1 MKNKGTLLWLD
12 DVRNPFENHWV
23 VTFSPILNEDL
34 KHIEWVK
41 SYNEFINWIKNNE
54 LPEAICFDHDLG
66 MDVSLD
72 ARSKGMTKKKSR
84 LLKQKEKTG
93 FDCAKWLVDYCLDNN
108 KSLPLYNIQSANPVG
123 KANID
128 SLLLNYQRTK
138 DSWDSE
144 T

>member
-108 KSLPLYNIQSANPVG
+108 KSLPLYNIQSSNPVG

-128 SLLLNYQRTK
+128 SLLINYIRHTNK
-138 DSWDSE
+138 IN
-144 T
+144 

>member
-128 SLLLNYQRTK
+128 SLLLNYSRTK

>member
-12 DVRNPFENHWV
+12 DVRNPFKNHWV

-54 LPEAICFDHDLG
+54 LPEAICFDHDFG

>member
-41 SYNEFINWIKNNE
+41 SYNEFTNWIKNNE

-72 ARSKGMTKKKSR
+72 SRSKGMTKKKSR
-84 LLKQKEKTG
+84 LLKQKEKT
-93 FDCAKWLVDYCLDNN
+93 
-108 KSLPLYNIQSANPVG
+108 
-123 KANID
+123 
-128 SLLLNYQRTK
+128 
-138 DSWDSE
+138 
-144 T
+144 